1 MAELLQ
7 PIQQLHQLLGR
18 PVVAEGGEV
27 AIVEEL
33 VAMIAL
39 VLANLSSG
47 AEAFKTKVYAGD
59 TFDTDYSEER
69 TENEVN
75 QAEESQLICSLL

>member
-18 PVVAEGGEV
+18 PVVAKGGEV
-27 AIVEEL
+27 SIIEEL
-33 VAMIAL
+33 ISMVAF
-39 VLANLSSG
+39 VLTNLSSG
-47 AEAFKTKVYAGD
+47 AEAFKTQVDAGD
-59 TFDTDYSEER
+59 TFNTDYSEER

-75 QAEESQLICSLL
+75 QTEECQVICSLL